1 MPGFFMPIRTIVAQG
16 NILRCKMK
24 LLRLVDDLFHGSLG
38 LADGLLC
45 FADTL
50 LNDALGMKAIIADC
64 LAGSLLH
71 IACSFV
77 GEALDLV

>member
-24 LLRLVDDLFHGSLG
+24 RSGLVDDLFHGSLG
-38 LADGLLC
+38 LADGLLR

-50 LNDALGMKAIIADC
+50 LNDALGMKAIIANRF
-64 LAGSLLH
+64 AGGLFH